1 MIKMFKMILLFFEI
15 GFISFGGGW
24 ASLGIIKQ
32 LILENNLLTEKALQ
46 QAISISQMTP
56 GPVAV
61 NLATYIGYLKYGVF
75 GAFLNTLFLVIPS
88 IIYYY
93 TAKSILKRF
102 NLDKKNLMKALRLG
116 TIILISMTF
125 LSVLRP
131 IITEGSF
138 WSIVIAIYALA
149 LFIKTK
155 LDPIYIILSS
165 AVIGMVFF
173 SI

>member
-1 MIKMFKMILLFFEI
+1 MFKMILLFFQI

-32 LILENNLLTEKALQ
+32 LILENNLLSEKALQ

-61 NLATYIGYLKYGVF
+61 NLATYIGYLKYGLL
-75 GAFLNTLFLVIPS
+75 GATLNTIFLVIPA

-93 TAKSILKRF
+93 IAKWLLKKFKLNRTILMHSLK
-102 NLDKKNLMKALRLG
+102 LG
-116 TIILISMTF
+116 TIILILMTLLSVLKPVVYTKDF
-125 LSVLRP
+125 LSV
-131 IITEGSF
+131 IIS
-138 WSIVIAIYALA
+138 IYALI

-155 LDPIYIILSS
+155 IDPIYIILSS
-165 AVIGMVFF
+165 AFIGIIFF
-173 SI
+173 LR

>member
-1 MIKMFKMILLFFEI
+1 MILLFFQI

-32 LILENNLLTEKALQ
+32 LILENNLLSEKALQ

-61 NLATYIGYLKYGVF
+61 NLATYIGYLKYGLL
-75 GAFLNTLFLVIPS
+75 GATLNTIFLVIPA

-93 TAKSILKRF
+93 IAKWLLKKFKLNRTILMHSLK
-102 NLDKKNLMKALRLG
+102 LG
-116 TIILISMTF
+116 TIILILMTLLSVLKPVVYTKDF
-125 LSVLRP
+125 LSV
-131 IITEGSF
+131 IIS
-138 WSIVIAIYALA
+138 IYALI

-155 LDPIYIILSS
+155 IDPIYIILSS
-165 AVIGMVFF
+165 AFIGIIFF
-173 SI
+173 LR

>member
-1 MIKMFKMILLFFEI
+1 MLKMILLFFQI

-32 LILENNLLTEKALQ
+32 LILENNLLTETALQ

-61 NLATYIGYLKYGVF
+61 NLATYIGYLKYGLL
-75 GAFLNTLFLVIPS
+75 GATLNTIFLVIPA

-93 TAKSILKRF
+93 IAKWLLSKLKLNR
-102 NLDKKNLMKALRLG
+102 KNIMQSLKLG

-125 LSVLRP
+125 LSVLKP
-131 IITEGSF
+131 VLLVKDFGSII
-138 WSIVIAIYALA
+138 IAIYALI
-149 LFIKTK
+149 LFTKTK

-165 AVIGMVFF
+165 AIIGMILF
-173 SI
+173 SII